1 MHLIFIHNYLQEMS
15 MQNKITFIYDYKDG
29 ETWSTP
35 MALLNEFKER
45 GWETEIVSITATD
58 DSALQLWIQQD
69 IPTDIVLFMDWGRI
83 DSKWLDKSL
92 KPTAFWIQESG
103 DDPQN
108 FERNYPKANR
118 FHYTITPDKQSAQ
131 EYRNR
136 GINAEWVN
144 HFADTMVQFPMNIE
158 PKYVAV
164 TTRGYG
170 NSAFLDY
177 LTGWAEGAVG
187 NRNGLDAKE
196 HTEFLNTGLM
206 VIQNSRWKEITR
218 RIFEGMACGK
228 LVLTDR
234 LSDETGLRDIFI
246 DGEDIVYYDE
256 MFDCIEKM
264 NYYNENEE
272 ERERIAHNGMMK
284 VLHNY
289 TQIQV
294 VDKLI
299 AAYEGS
305 RN

>member
-1 MHLIFIHNYLQEMS
+1 M
-15 MQNKITFIYDYKDG
+15 KITFIYDYKDG
-29 ETWSTP
+29 EVWSTP
-35 MALLNEFKER
+35 MALVNEFKER
-45 GWETEIVSITATD
+45 GWETEIVPITAND

-92 KPTAFWIQESG
+92 KPNACWIQESG

-118 FHYTITPDKQSAQ
+118 FHYTISPDKQSAQ
-131 EYRNR
+131 EYCNR

-144 HFADTMVQFPMNIE
+144 HFADTAVQFPLNKE
-158 PKYVAV
+158 PEYVAV

-170 NSAFLDY
+170 NSEFLDY
-177 LTGWAEGAVG
+177 LTRWAEGGVG
-187 NRNGLDAKE
+187 NKNGMDAEE
-196 HTEFLNTGLM
+196 HTKFLNSGLM

-218 RIFEGMACGK
+218 RLFEGMACGK
-228 LVLTDR
+228 MVLTDR
-234 LSDETGLRDIFI
+234 LDTATGLSEIFI
-246 DGEDIVYYDE
+246 EGEDIVYYDE

-272 ERERIAHNGMMK
+272 ERERIAYNGMAK
-284 VLHNY
+284 VITNH
-289 TQIQV
+289 TQIQR

-299 AAYEGS
+299 EKYEKN
-305 RN
+305 RHH

>member
-1 MHLIFIHNYLQEMS
+1 M
-15 MQNKITFIYDYKDG
+15 KITFIYDYKDG

-35 MALLNEFKER
+35 LALLNEFKES
-45 GWETEIVSITATD
+45 GWETQIIKTNDTD
-58 DSALQLWIQQD
+58 LKNWVDSNPQ
-69 IPTDIVLFMDWGRI
+69 TDIVLFMDWGRF
-83 DSKWLDKSL
+83 DSQYLNKDLV
-92 KPTAFWIQESG
+92 PAFWIQESG

-136 GINAEWVN
+136 GINAEWIN
-144 HFADTMVQFPMNIE
+144 HFADTKVQFPMNLE
-158 PKYVAV
+158 PQYVAV
-164 TTRGYG
+164 TTRGLG
-170 NSAFLDY
+170 NSQFLDY
-177 LTGWAEGAVG
+177 LTNWAEGMVG
-187 NRNGLDAKE
+187 NRNGLGPKE
-196 HTEFLNTGLM
+196 HTEFLNTGLI

-228 LVLTDR
+228 MVLTDR
-234 LSDETGLRDIFI
+234 LPDETGLSEMFVE
-246 DGEDIVYYDE
+246 GEDIVYYDE

-294 VDKLI
+294 VNKLI
-299 AAYEGS
+299 ENYESFNNGS
-305 RN
+305 SGAIR

>member
-1 MHLIFIHNYLQEMS
+1 M
-15 MQNKITFIYDYKDG
+15 KITFIYDYKPN

-35 MALLNEFKER
+35 LSLLNEFKER
-45 GWETEIVSITATD
+45 GWETEIVPIPNGD
-58 DSALQLWIQQD
+58 DSQLQLWIQQD
-69 IPTDIVLFMDWGRI
+69 TPTDIVLFMDWGRF
-83 DSKWLDKSL
+83 DSKWLDKNL
-92 KPTAFWIQESG
+92 KPNSFWIQESG

-136 GINAEWVN
+136 GINADWVP
-144 HFADTMVQFPMNIE
+144 HWADTVVQFPMNLE

-164 TTRGYG
+164 TSRGRG
-170 NSAFLDY
+170 GSEFLDY
-177 LTGWAEGAVG
+177 LTHWAEGSIG
-187 NRNGLDAKE
+187 NKNGMNAKE

-206 VIQNSRWKEITR
+206 IIQNSRWKEITR

-228 LVLTDR
+228 MVLTDR
-234 LSDETGLRDIFI
+234 LNIDKGLEELFI
-246 DGEDIVYYDE
+246 DGQEIVLYND

-272 ERERIAHNGMMK
+272 ERERIAYNGMAK
-284 VLHNY
+284 VIANH
-289 TQIQV
+289 TQIQR

-299 AAYEGS
+299 EKWKNYQSA
-305 RN
+305 

>member
-1 MHLIFIHNYLQEMS
+1 M
-15 MQNKITFIYDYKDG
+15 KITFIYDYKDG

-45 GWETEIVSITATD
+45 GWETEIVPITAND
-58 DSALQLWIQQD
+58 DSQLQLWIQQD

-83 DSKWLDKSL
+83 DSKWLDKNL
-92 KPTAFWIQESG
+92 KPNTFWIQESG

-118 FHYTITPDKQSAQ
+118 FHYTISPDKQSAQ

-144 HFADTMVQFPMNIE
+144 HFADTAVQFPLNKE
-158 PKYVAV
+158 AEYVAV

-170 NSAFLDY
+170 NSEFLDY
-177 LTGWAEGAVG
+177 LTRWAEGGVG
-187 NRNGLDAKE
+187 NKNGMDAEE
-196 HTEFLNTGLM
+196 HTKFLNSGLM

-218 RIFEGMACGK
+218 RLFEGMACGK
-228 LVLTDR
+228 MVLTDR
-234 LSDETGLRDIFI
+234 LNEASGLSEIFI
-246 DGEDIVYYDE
+246 EGEDIVYYDE

-299 AAYEGS
+299 KEF
-305 RN
+305 NNFKEIK

>member
-1 MHLIFIHNYLQEMS
+1 

-29 ETWSTP
+29 EVWSTP
-35 MALLNEFKER
+35 MALVNEFKER
-45 GWETEIVSITATD
+45 NWLVDIIKTNDTD
-58 DSALQLWIQQD
+58 LKSWVDSKPQ
-69 IPTDIVLFMDWGRI
+69 TDIVLFMDWGRF
-83 DSKWLDKSL
+83 DSQYLNKDLV
-92 KPTAFWIQESG
+92 PAFWIQESG

-118 FHYTITPDKQSAQ
+118 FHYTITPDKQSAI

-144 HFADTMVQFPMNIE
+144 HFADTAVQFPMNLE
-158 PKYVAV
+158 PQYVAV
-164 TTRGYG
+164 TTRGFG
-170 NSAFLDY
+170 NSEFLDY
-177 LTGWAEGAVG
+177 LTNWAEGAIG
-187 NRNGLDAKE
+187 NRNGMGPKE
-196 HTEFLNTGLM
+196 HTEFLNSGMM

-228 LVLTDR
+228 LVLTDN
-234 LSDETGLRDIFI
+234 LPAETGLRDIFI
-246 DGEDIVYYDE
+246 DGEDIVYYDD

-272 ERERIAHNGMMK
+272 ERERIAHNGMIK

-299 AAYEGS
+299 AQYEKN
-305 RN
+305 RHN

>member
-1 MHLIFIHNYLQEMS
+1 M
-15 MQNKITFIYDYKDG
+15 KITFIYDYRDG
-29 ETWSTP
+29 EIWSTP

-45 GWETEIVSITATD
+45 GWETEIVSIPNGD
-58 DSALQLWIQQD
+58 DSQLQLWIQQD
-69 IPTDIVLFMDWGRI
+69 IPTDIVLFMDWGRF

-92 KPTAFWIQESG
+92 KPNAFWIQESG

-118 FHYTITPDKQSAQ
+118 FHYTITPDKQSAI

-136 GINAEWVN
+136 GINAEWIN
-144 HFADTMVQFPMNIE
+144 HFADTKVQFPMNLE

-164 TTRGYG
+164 TTRGIG
-170 NSAFLDY
+170 NSGFLDH
-177 LTGWAEGAVG
+177 LTNWAEGAVG
-187 NRNGLDAKE
+187 NRNGLNAE
-196 HTEFLNTGLM
+196 QHTEFLNTGLM
-206 VIQNSRWKEITR
+206 VIQNSRWGEITR

-228 LVLTDR
+228 MVLTDK
-234 LSDETGLRDIFI
+234 LDISKGLEELFV
-246 DGEDIVYYDE
+246 DGEDIVLYND

-272 ERERIAHNGMMK
+272 ERERIANNGMMK

-289 TQIQV
+289 TQVQV

-299 AAYEGS
+299 EKFK
-305 RN
+305 NNK

>member
-1 MHLIFIHNYLQEMS
+1 
-15 MQNKITFIYDYKDG
+15 MQNKITFIYDYRDG
-29 ETWSTP
+29 EVWSTP
-35 MALLNEFKER
+35 LALVNEFKER
-45 GWETEIVSITATD
+45 GWKTQIIKTNDNDLKNWV
-58 DSALQLWIQQD
+58 DSKPQ
-69 IPTDIVLFMDWGRI
+69 TDIVLFMDWGRF
-83 DSKWLDKSL
+83 DSQYLNKDLV
-92 KPTAFWIQESG
+92 PAFWIQESG

-136 GINAEWVN
+136 GINAEWIN
-144 HFADTMVQFPMNIE
+144 HFADTKVQFPMNLE
-158 PKYVAV
+158 SQYVAV
-164 TTRGYG
+164 TTRGLG
-170 NSAFLDY
+170 NSQFLDY
-177 LTGWAEGAVG
+177 LTNWAEGAVG
-187 NRNGLDAKE
+187 NRNGLGPKE
-196 HTEFLNTGLM
+196 HTEFLNTGLI

-228 LVLTDR
+228 MVLTDR
-234 LSDETGLRDIFI
+234 LPDETGLSEMFVE
-246 DGEDIVYYDE
+246 GEDIVYYDE

-294 VDKLI
+294 VNKLI
-299 AAYEGS
+299 ENYESFNNGS
-305 RN
+305 SGAIR

>member
-1 MHLIFIHNYLQEMS
+1 M
-15 MQNKITFIYDYKDG
+15 KITFIYDYKDG

-45 GWETEIVSITATD
+45 VWETEIVPITANN

-83 DSKWLDKSL
+83 DSKWLNKNL
-92 KPTAFWIQESG
+92 KPNTFWIQESG

-118 FHYTITPDKQSAQ
+118 FHFTITPDKQSAQ

-136 GINAEWVN
+136 NINAEWVN
-144 HFADTMVQFPMNIE
+144 HFADTAVQFPLNKE
-158 PKYVAV
+158 AEYVAV

-170 NSAFLDY
+170 NSEFLDY
-177 LTGWAEGAVG
+177 LTRWGEGAIG

-196 HTEFLNTGLM
+196 HTEFLNSGLM
-206 VIQNSRWKEITR
+206 VVQNSRWKEITR

-234 LSDETGLRDIFI
+234 LNEATGLSDMFI
-246 DGEDIVYYDE
+246 EGEDVVYYDD

-299 AAYEGS
+299 KEF
-305 RN
+305 NNFKEIK

>member
-1 MHLIFIHNYLQEMS
+1 
-15 MQNKITFIYDYKDG
+15 MQNKITFIYDYKQG

-35 MALLNEFKER
+35 MALINEFKER
-45 GWETEIVSITATD
+45 GWETEIVPIPTGE
-58 DSALQLWIQQD
+58 DSQLQLWIQQD
-69 IPTDIVLFMDWGRI
+69 IPTDVVLFMDWGRF

-92 KPTAFWIQESG
+92 KPNTFWIQESG

-118 FHYTITPDKQSAQ
+118 FHYTITPDKQSAE

-136 GINAEWVN
+136 GINADWVP
-144 HFADTMVQFPMNIE
+144 HWADTMVQFPMNLE

-164 TTRGYG
+164 TSRGIG
-170 NSAFLDY
+170 GSAFLDH
-177 LTGWAEGAVG
+177 LTHWAEGAVG
-187 NRNGLDAKE
+187 NRNGMEAKE

-206 VIQNSRWKEITR
+206 VVQNSRWQELTR

-228 LVLTDR
+228 MVLTDR
-234 LSDETGLRDIFI
+234 LPESRGLEELFI
-246 DGEDIVYYDE
+246 DGQEIVLYND

-272 ERERIAHNGMMK
+272 ERERIAYNGMTK
-284 VLHNY
+284 VIANH
-289 TQIQV
+289 TQIQR

-299 AAYEGS
+299 EKFELWKNS
-305 RN
+305 QSQ

>member
-1 MHLIFIHNYLQEMS
+1 MFIHNYLQEMS

-35 MALLNEFKER
+35 LALLNEFKER
-45 GWETEIVSITATD
+45 GWETQIIKTNDTD
-58 DSALQLWIQQD
+58 LKNWVDSKPQ
-69 IPTDIVLFMDWGRI
+69 TDIVLFMDWGRF
-83 DSKWLDKSL
+83 DSQYLNRDL
-92 KPTAFWIQESG
+92 VPAFWIQESG

-187 NRNGLDAKE
+187 NRNGLNAKE
-196 HTEFLNTGLM
+196 HTEFLNSGLM

-228 LVLTDR
+228 LVITDN
-234 LSDETGLRDIFI
+234 LAPETGLIDIFI
-246 DGEDIVYYDE
+246 DGEDIVYYDD

-299 AAYEGS
+299 AVYEKN
-305 RN
+305 RHN